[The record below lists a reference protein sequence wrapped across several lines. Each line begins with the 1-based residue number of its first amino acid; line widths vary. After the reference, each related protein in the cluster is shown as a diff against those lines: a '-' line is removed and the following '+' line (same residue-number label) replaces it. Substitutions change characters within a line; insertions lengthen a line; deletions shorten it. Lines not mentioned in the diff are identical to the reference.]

1 MPWEKSFDTDEAL
14 SRATDLFWAKG
25 YDASSLSDLIKTMG
39 INKGSLY
46 NAYGN
51 KNELFIKALVRYC
64 EINQQSFLAEVKAIE
79 DPVKSLT
86 VFFDTVLKQAK
97 DDKQNKGCFLCN
109 TALELPYHGNE
120 IKNIVQDSITEI
132 EVFFKEQI
140 ERGIE
145 RGTIPQE
152 TAPAP
157 VAKSLIALLVGLRVL
172 SRGTYDKKALEAIR
186 DQALALIGQPAS

>member
-14 SRATDLFWAKG
+14 DRATDLFWAKG
-25 YDASSLSDLIKTMG
+25 YESASLSDLIETMG

-64 EINQQSFLAEVKAIE
+64 EINQQSFLAEVKAIK

-97 DDKQNKGCFLCN
+97 DDKQKKGCFLCN
-109 TALELPYHGNE
+109 TALELPYHDRE
-120 IKNIVQDSITEI
+120 IKKVVQESISDLEI
-132 EVFFKEQI
+132 FFYEQI
-140 ERGIE
+140 EKGIE
-145 RGTIPQE
+145 QGTIPKE
-152 TAPAP
+152 TAPEP
-157 VAKSLIALLVGLRVL
+157 VAKALMALLFGIRVL
-172 SRGTYDKKALEAIR
+172 SRGTYDRKGLKAIR
-186 DQALALIGQPAS
+186 DQALGLIGQPV